1 MTTERPVLKAR
12 MGSPAAAKALIDKS
26 SSDPR
31 CPIFVCEGTVAEGG
45 VGRISSCLNA
55 SSSGDAIEKKRARI
69 PTPPSQ
75 LTHPIHRVTVEQ
87 EIVQPANAAKPTN
100 NAKVFALAPIS
111 NASKTKLTLVGT
123 FECQERLCRGQISC
137 QAGASH
143 ARRQP

>member
-75 LTHPIHRVTVEQ
+75 LTHPIRRGTVER
-87 EIVQPANAAKPTN
+87 ESVQPAKAAKPTD
-100 NAKVFALAPIS
+100 NAQVFTLAPIPTPRNKS
-111 NASKTKLTLVGT
+111 IFGGL
-123 FECQERLCRGQISC
+123 LCMSEKVMLGPDFLSSGRKP
-137 QAGASH
+137 
-143 ARRQP
+143 R